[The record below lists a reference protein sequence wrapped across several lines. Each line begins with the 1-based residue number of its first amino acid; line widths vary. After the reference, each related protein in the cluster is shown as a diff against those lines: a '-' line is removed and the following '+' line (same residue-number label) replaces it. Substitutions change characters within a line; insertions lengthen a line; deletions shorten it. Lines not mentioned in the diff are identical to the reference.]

1 MQHPD
6 QGGRP
11 SALVWLAAA
20 ASLLLPIVGVGAAL
34 FGLYLGASGGP
45 AGWYWV
51 GAGIVLIVADMV
63 IDRIWAHPRVSR
75 SDEPDLNRRGAELVG
90 QVVLVVEAIAPGSRG
105 AVRAADTVWAAE
117 GCQAAAGKRVRV
129 AGVKG
134 TVLTVEPA

>member
-11 SALVWLAAA
+11 SALIWLAAA
-20 ASLLLPIVGVGAAL
+20 VSLLLPILGVGAAL

-75 SDEPDLNRRGAELVG
+75 SDMPDLNRRGAELVG
-90 QVVLVVEAIAPGSRG
+90 QKVLVVEAIAPGSRG
-105 AVRAADTVWAAE
+105 AVRAADTVWSAE
-117 GCQAAAGKRVRV
+117 GCEAAPGTRVRIS
-129 AGVKG
+129 GVKG
-134 TVLTVEPA
+134 TVLIVEPA